1 VTNVKIHESYDDEM
15 LTNDIAVITLSQDIE
30 MCEDVAAA
38 CLPTEP
44 VKNYVGQS
52 MIVSGWG
59 LMRDKKRTEDLQV
72 LENLEIK
79 AKYLREG

>member
-1 VTNVKIHESYDDEM
+1 MI
-15 LTNDIAVITLSQDIE
+15 TNDIAVITLSQDIE
-30 MCEDVAAA
+30 MGEDVAAA

-59 LMRDKKRTEDLQV
+59 LMRDNKVTEDLQV
-72 LENLEIK
+72 LENLEIM
-79 AKYLREG
+79 ATNMYPGIG